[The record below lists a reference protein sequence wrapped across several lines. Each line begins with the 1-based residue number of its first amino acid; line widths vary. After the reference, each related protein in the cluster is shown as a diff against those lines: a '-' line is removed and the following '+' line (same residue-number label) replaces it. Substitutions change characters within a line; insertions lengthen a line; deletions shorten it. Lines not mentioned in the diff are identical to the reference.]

1 MIAAIIRRSPPQ
13 TRQRVTRELEL
24 MLELSGAADYS
35 AALGS
40 DARSVTVDAGA
51 ELVYALNRVLS
62 LTASYEHIRYLAFSD
77 SSDYEET
84 QIGAGLKISR

>member
-1 MIAAIIRRSPPQ
+1 
-13 TRQRVTRELEL
+13 L
-24 MLELSGAADYS
+24 AADYS